1 MSGKKTLKAGVMGWP
16 VDHSLSPLVHGFW
29 LEHFKINGTYERIA
43 VEPKN
48 FERELLAL
56 GQNGFVGANITVP
69 HKEAALKIVDE
80 TDEMAAR
87 IGAVNTIVVKDN
99 GKLFGLN
106 TDGFGFIE
114 NLKAGAPDFDFT
126 KSPAV
131 VLGAGGAA
139 RSVVGALLGAGT
151 PEVRIINRSGA
162 RAEALAMDLVPH
174 WDGDIAIV
182 PWDHRAAALTE
193 AGLLVNTTT
202 LGMKGQPELEI
213 SLDRLDPGAVVNDIV
228 YNPLETKLLK
238 NAKERGN
245 VVVDGIGMLLHQ
257 ARPGFKLW
265 FGVDAKVSD
274 ELRAHVLQALKG
286 SK

>member
-1 MSGKKTLKAGVMGWP
+1 MGWP
-16 VDHSLSPLVHGFW
+16 IDHSLSPLVHGFW
-29 LEHFKINGTYERIA
+29 LDHFKINGTYERIA

-48 FERELLAL
+48 LERELLAL
-56 GQNGFVGANITVP
+56 GQNGFAGVNITVP
-69 HKEAALKIVDE
+69 HKEAALNIVDE
-80 TDEMAAR
+80 ADEMAVR
-87 IGAVNTIVVKDN
+87 IGAVNTIVVKEDGN
-99 GKLFGLN
+99 LFGLN

-139 RSVVGALLGAGT
+139 RGVVGALLDAGA
-151 PEVRIINRSGA
+151 PEVRIINRSGT
-162 RAEALAMDLVPH
+162 RAEALAMDLAPY
-174 WDGDIAIV
+174 WDGDMAIV
-182 PWDHRAAALTE
+182 PWDHRSAALTG

-213 SLDRLDPGAVVNDIV
+213 SLDVLEPDAVVSDIV

-265 FGVDAKVSD
+265 FGMDAKVSD
-274 ELRAHVLQALKG
+274 ELRAHVLHALKG
-286 SK
+286 TK

>member
-48 FERELLAL
+48 LERELLAL
-56 GQNGFVGANITVP
+56 GQNGFVGVNITVP

-162 RAEALAMDLVPH
+162 RAEALAMDLAPH

-182 PWDHRAAALTE
+182 PWDHRAQALTE

-213 SLDRLDPGAVVNDIV
+213 SLDRLGPGAVVNDIV

-238 NAKERGN
+238 NAKECG
-245 VVVDGIGMLLHQ
+245 VAVVDGIGMLLHQ

-265 FGVDAKVSD
+265 FGTDATVSD
-274 ELRAHVLQALKG
+274 ELRAHVLKG
-286 SK
+286 IK

>member
-1 MSGKKTLKAGVMGWP
+1 
-16 VDHSLSPLVHGFW
+16 
-29 LEHFKINGTYERIA
+29 
-43 VEPKN
+43 
-48 FERELLAL
+48 
-56 GQNGFVGANITVP
+56 FVGANITVP

>member
-1 MSGKKTLKAGVMGWP
+1 MSGEKIIKAGVMGWP

-29 LEHFKINGTYERIA
+29 LDHFKINGTYERIA

-48 FERELLAL
+48 LERELLAL
-56 GQNGFVGANITVP
+56 GQNGFAGVNITVP

-87 IGAVNTIVVKDN
+87 IGAVNTIAVKDD

-106 TDGFGFIE
+106 ADGFGFIE
-114 NLKAGAPDFDFT
+114 NLKSGAPDFDFT

-162 RAEALAMDLVPH
+162 RAEALAMDLAPH

-213 SLDRLDPGAVVNDIV
+213 SLDRLAPDAVVNDIV

-238 NAKERGN
+238 NAKEHGFA
-245 VVVDGIGMLLHQ
+245 VVDGIGMLLHQ

-274 ELRAHVLQALKG
+274 ELRAHVLHALKG